1 MKLLKILMIY
11 FIFLLG
17 SCQKEIPDDVI
28 LSFLNEINVYED
40 IMFLDLIENS
50 NVQII
55 NENYKIFPDKI
66 GTQKFKIKY
75 KYNEK
80 NYTEE
85 FTVDVVDKVNPFVY
99 AGTTQTIK
107 QNTSPHFC
115 DSIIYGDN
123 YDTDPK
129 CEIIGEFDSTNI
141 GKYDIQMK
149 ITDQSG
155 NETIRKLIVNVVDK
169 LPQSNP
175 SSKEPLEFS
184 KVIEENQND
193 NIKFGIDV
201 SSWQESIDF
210 NDVKNAG
217 ASFVMIRLGF
227 QSKSTGELKLDSY
240 FKENLE
246 KAKAAGL
253 QVGVYLY
260 ILSSNKGEAKNGALW
275 VINELNGESLELPI
289 AFDWEDFSKFRE
301 YKLSLYT
308 LNEMADAFIK
318 TAIDHGYQGMLYS
331 SKTYL
336 ENFWQNRYDY
346 PVWLAHYTSKSNYE
360 GKYLMWQLS
369 NNGKIPGINGPVDI
383 NIMYLDN

>member
-1 MKLLKILMIY
+1 MANFIVKRREYVKCALEKALIIKICNCSKYINEKGKIVPRRASGLVLNIKDILLCKLKEHALWHLFHLLNKRYNLYLFFCYNITMKLLKILMIY

-17 SCQKEIPDDVI
+17 GCQKEIPDDVI

-149 ITDQSG
+149 ITDQ
-155 NETIRKLIVNVVDK
+155 
-169 LPQSNP
+169 
-175 SSKEPLEFS
+175 
-184 KVIEENQND
+184 
-193 NIKFGIDV
+193 
-201 SSWQESIDF
+201 
-210 NDVKNAG
+210 
-217 ASFVMIRLGF
+217 
-227 QSKSTGELKLDSY
+227 
-240 FKENLE
+240 
-246 KAKAAGL
+246 
-253 QVGVYLY
+253 
-260 ILSSNKGEAKNGALW
+260 
-275 VINELNGESLELPI
+275 
-289 AFDWEDFSKFRE
+289 
-301 YKLSLYT
+301 
-308 LNEMADAFIK
+308 
-318 TAIDHGYQGMLYS
+318 
-331 SKTYL
+331 
-336 ENFWQNRYDY
+336 
-346 PVWLAHYTSKSNYE
+346 
-360 GKYLMWQLS
+360 
-369 NNGKIPGINGPVDI
+369 
-383 NIMYLDN
+383 